1 MLKKLSVAI
10 ATLLPMLAVNA
21 MAEEPSLAKDL
32 PPPYNCDY
40 EPSCEVAPGIYGAM
54 SSPVRSKF
62 NLSVGGY
69 VKLDYVYNSS
79 AVGPYFPQ
87 NSIPAKG
94 TTANKRNESLM
105 TARQS
110 RLWFK
115 AAGPTL
121 LGAKTGAVIEG
132 DFFGTGSL
140 SNEFGNLRMRLA
152 FASLDW
158 ANTQVI
164 FGQFWDIFGL
174 AAANTLDLR
183 QGGPA
188 GAPANPRVPQIR
200 LTQKFNL
207 NKDNHIKLVFGV
219 QNPIQDAANPTGTP
233 GSGTSN
239 DPSLGNAGSYGPA
252 VNGAAQITWV
262 SKALGVAPGFWGL
275 PMNSLQLG
283 LFGLAGTQKITGN
296 KAVDVYGYGFYGFV
310 PLLKSSDGKSRKMT
324 ASFETQAYVSSGLGV
339 LSANT
344 VSLQGTAPNLY
355 APEGYGL
362 LAQTVFYPTQN
373 WGVTAGYGR
382 RGIINSADYAAGT
395 ERYQQ
400 LLFVNTAYDLNAAVR
415 IAAEF
420 EHGSSHFKGIPS
432 GPPTAPTGA
441 TGDSG
446 QINTA
451 RLSLMYFF

>member
-1 MLKKLSVAI
+1 
-10 ATLLPMLAVNA
+10 
-21 MAEEPSLAKDL
+21 
-32 PPPYNCDY
+32 
-40 EPSCEVAPGIYGAM
+40 M

-69 VKLDYVYNSS
+69 VKLDYVYNSA

-94 TTANKRNESLM
+94 TTANKRDESLM

-140 SNEFGNLRMRLA
+140 SNEFGNMRMRLA

-207 NKDNHIKLVFGV
+207 NKDNYVKWYSAYRTRYRML
-219 QNPIQDAANPTGTP
+219 PIPRGRPVPVPATIHRWGTP
-233 GSGTSN
+233 
-239 DPSLGNAGSYGPA
+239 
-252 VNGAAQITWV
+252 AA
-262 SKALGVAPGFWGL
+262 
-275 PMNSLQLG
+275 
-283 LFGLAGTQKITGN
+283 
-296 KAVDVYGYGFYGFV
+296 
-310 PLLKSSDGKSRKMT
+310 
-324 ASFETQAYVSSGLGV
+324 
-339 LSANT
+339 T
-344 VSLQGTAPNLY
+344 VRQ
-355 APEGYGL
+355 
-362 LAQTVFYPTQN
+362 
-373 WGVTAGYGR
+373 
-382 RGIINSADYAAGT
+382 
-395 ERYQQ
+395 
-400 LLFVNTAYDLNAAVR
+400 
-415 IAAEF
+415 
-420 EHGSSHFKGIPS
+420 
-432 GPPTAPTGA
+432 
-441 TGDSG
+441 
-446 QINTA
+446 
-451 RLSLMYFF
+451 